1 MRKSLD
7 YYAKEIRKLNVEKGW
22 YDKTAEDRTPLINYA
37 LLHTEPAEASEEVR
51 NHKDA
56 LYYGVGDKPLGIAIE
71 LIDLVIRVLD
81 TLAEYNNL
89 KFVVEYNE
97 EQILLKGSELEAHA
111 LFHLLISEAMK
122 HHMNNALLCEKAALE
137 KIVFCVQI
145 YFGRMKWNFEDL
157 LVKKFNYNKG
167 RAYRHGHKRY

>member
-1 MRKSLD
+1 MRKTLD

-22 YDKTAEDRTPLINYA
+22 YDKTAEDRTHLINYA

-56 LYYGVGDKPLGIAIE
+56 LYYGAGDKPEGIAIE

-97 EQILLKGSELEAHA
+97 EQILLKGSELEVHA
-111 LFHLLISEAMK
+111 LFHYLISKAMEHNLNK
-122 HHMNNALLCEKAALE
+122 APLCEQTALE

-145 YFGRMKWNFEDL
+145 YFSRMKWNFEDL
-157 LVKKFNYNKG
+157 LVKKINYN
-167 RAYRHGHKRY
+167 RHRPYRHNNKRF

>member
-22 YDKTAEDRTPLINYA
+22 YDKTSEDRTPLINYA
-37 LLHTEPAEASEEVR
+37 LLHTEPAEATEEVR
-51 NHKDA
+51 NHKDS
-56 LYYGVGDKPLGIAIE
+56 LYFGAGGKPLGTAIE

-97 EQILLKGSELEAHA
+97 EQILLKGSELEVHA

-122 HHMNNALLCEKAALE
+122 HSMNNSSLCERTALE
-137 KIVFCVQI
+137 KIVFCVRV
-145 YFGRMKWNFEDL
+145 YFARMNWNFEDL
-157 LVKKFNYNKG
+157 LVKKFNYNKH
-167 RAYRHGHKRY
+167 RSYRHGGKKF